1 MTAVTPDQEA
11 RRQVISAELARIEER
26 SMVSAHAQ
34 MEEARAW
41 RAMNVWLGVP
51 TTAAGAIGGMLVLAL
66 EKYDAIGG
74 ALAMAAAAG
83 SAVLMTAGATH
94 RASRAA
100 AAGNA
105 YMAIQTTARQ
115 TRILDLPWSR
125 DVEVDR
131 QVLGSLCGMLD
142 EQDKAVE
149 PASDRSHRR
158 GRRTIRKRVRALTAA
173 NANPDPLPAAPAG
186 AKERVAAARAARQ
199 RSNDA

>member
-1 MTAVTPDQEA
+1 MTAVTPDQET
-11 RRQVISAELARIEER
+11 RRQVIGAELARIEER

-83 SAVLMTAGATH
+83 SAVLMTVGATH
-94 RASRAA
+94 RATRAA

-142 EQDKAVE
+142 EQDKAAE

-158 GRRTIRKRVRALTAA
+158 GRRTIRKRGRALTAA
-173 NANPDPLPAAPAG
+173 NANPDFPPAAPAG